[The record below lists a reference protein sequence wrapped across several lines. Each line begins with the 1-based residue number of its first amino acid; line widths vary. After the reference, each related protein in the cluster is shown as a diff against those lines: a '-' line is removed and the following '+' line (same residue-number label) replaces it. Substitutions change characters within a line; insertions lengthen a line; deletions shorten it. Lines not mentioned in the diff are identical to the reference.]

1 MSLERIIAG
10 DSLPIDLLSDIC
22 GYIQDKTNAIGSFI
36 AIGSLDYFDIVKG
49 TMRWKRK
56 GGHDE
61 SVSMPDLI
69 HIDIENGVYLK
80 TGLYVYR
87 TYFDWYIGLDSPLT
101 DIRDTIDTIKYA
113 SRMAYAGYGHILA
126 SHEKAEGK
134 DVLTGLLVRK
144 AFYEDLKGHIKSSL
158 KTGASLWVFYMDFN
172 NFKLVNDY
180 LTHIMGDR
188 VLMSMSAEMRSVFK
202 GRLYRIGGDEF
213 CGIAQNLSNK
223 KAKALARQLESISE
237 QAPCGLYINLS
248 VGAYRIDDNLVTLSD
263 FKDKEK
269 LENVIN
275 KFISKAEELMYDKK
289 KSKKR
294 NVIIACENCPHKE
307 KICYN

>member
-1 MSLERIIAG
+1 MERISAG
-10 DSLPIDLLSDIC
+10 DSLPVDLISDVC
-22 GYIQDKTNAIGSFI
+22 GFIQDKTNAIGSFI

-56 GGHDE
+56 GGDDD

-69 HIDIENGVYLK
+69 QIPAASGVFLK
-80 TGLYVYR
+80 ARLYVYR
-87 TYFDWYIGLDSPLT
+87 TYFDWYVGLDGPIT
-101 DIRDTIDTIKYA
+101 DLKDTIDIIKYA
-113 SRMAYAGYGHILA
+113 TSMAYASYIHILTA
-126 SHEKAEGK
+126 YEKASDK
-134 DVLTGLLVRK
+134 DVLTGLLTRK

-158 KTGASLWVFYMDFN
+158 KTSTSLWVFYMDFN

-180 LTHIMGDR
+180 LTHEMGDR
-188 VLMSMSAEMRSVFK
+188 VLMSMSAEMRGVFK

-213 CGIAQNLSNK
+213 CGIAQNLNNRQ
-223 KAKALARQLESISE
+223 ANALVWQLESISE

-248 VGAYRIDDNLVTLSD
+248 VGAYRIDDNAITLND

-269 LENVIN
+269 LDNIIH
-275 KFISKAEELMYDKK
+275 KFISKAEEFMYNKK

-294 NVIIACENCPHKE
+294 QVIIACENCPQKE
-307 KICYN
+307 KNML

>member
-10 DSLPIDLLSDIC
+10 DSLPVDLLSDVC
-22 GYIQDKTNAIGSFI
+22 LYMQDKTNALGGFI
-36 AIGSLDYFDIVKG
+36 AISSLDYFDIVKG

-69 HIDIENGVYLK
+69 RVDLENGVYLK
-80 TGLYVYR
+80 AGLYVYR
-87 TYFDWYIGLDSPLT
+87 TYFDWYVGLDFPMT
-101 DIRDTIDTIKYA
+101 DLKDTVDIIKYA
-113 SRMAYAGYGHILA
+113 TSMAYAGYNHILT
-126 SHEKAEGK
+126 SYEKAGGK
-134 DVLTGLLVRK
+134 DVLTGLLTRK
-144 AFYEDLKGHIKSSL
+144 MFYDDLKGHIKSSL
-158 KTGASLWVFYMDFN
+158 KTGTSLWVFYMDFN

-180 LTHIMGDR
+180 LTHAMGDR
-188 VLMSMSAEMRSVFK
+188 VLTSMSAEMRSVFK

-223 KAKALARQLESISE
+223 KADTLVWQLESISE

-248 VGAYRIDDNLVTLSD
+248 VGAYRIDDNLVTLND

-269 LENVIN
+269 LDNIIN
-275 KFISKAEELMYDKK
+275 KFISKAEEFMYNK

-294 NVIIACENCPHKE
+294 NLIIACENCPHKE
-307 KICYN
+307 KNML